1 MKPVNNNKK
10 MKMILAGLAAAGFI
24 FTAGHDAAAQPVPSA
39 KYYGKTISA
48 STAKSVIDEEAAA
61 KSIKLPKTIVT
72 QPNVKSPKELS
83 RTTNNSV
90 NSPMMASTEEELQ
103 LPLNGSEL
111 ISFSR
116 APAEVIVGEPEIADV
131 KVTDSMKIYVIG
143 QGVGSTNALFLDSR
157 GNVIRNLKIH
167 VGVNVNEIK
176 SAIRNLLP
184 NENIGVSSYRDSVFL
199 TGGIRSSRSADRAVE
214 IAQRFVGEEKNVV
227 NLMQMMGSQQV
238 IIQVR
243 VAEMNRTAGKQLGV
257 NLSLSKGLS
266 FSTFGADN
274 IANAFISGSFDS
286 GIKGLSPIS
295 FKALEERK
303 MARTLAE
310 PTLTALSGKTASFLA
325 GGEVPVPTGV
335 DQNGNAVIEF
345 REVGIRLNFTPVVQ
359 DAGRINLQIMTEVS
373 SLGETLTVAGSEIP
387 QIDSRNTRTTVDLP
401 SGGSVMI
408 AGLIKNNGEDEIK
421 GTPGV
426 LDLPILGSLFR
437 SNDFSQDRTEL
448 VVVATAYLAKPFS
461 EGQELTLPTD
471 GFTPASDLDIY
482 LMGRLWEEYTGDKMP
497 VFATPVSGPFGYIME

>member
-1 MKPVNNNKK
+1 MKRLNNNKK
-10 MKMILAGLAAAGFI
+10 MNKLFMTVAAIGLMAMASH
-24 FTAGHDAAAQPVPSA
+24 TAFAQPVPSA
-39 KYYGKTISA
+39 GRMIKAPATTSH
-48 STAKSVIDEEAAA
+48 DEEAAA
-61 KSIKLPKTIVT
+61 KSMKLPKTVET
-72 QPNVKSPKELS
+72 KPLEKSPVELS
-83 RTTNNSV
+83 RAVENDV
-90 NSPMMASTEEELQ
+90 NRPFLTSSDQTLE

-111 ISFSR
+111 ISFDR

-143 QGVGSTNALFLDSR
+143 QGVGSTNALFLDAKGR
-157 GNVIRNLKIH
+157 VIRNLKIH
-167 VGVNVNEIK
+167 VGVNVNEIQ
-176 SAIRNLLP
+176 SAINRLLP
-184 NENIGVSSYRDSVFL
+184 NETIGVSSYRDSVFL
-199 TGGIRSSRSADRAVE
+199 SGGVRSTRSSERAVE
-214 IAQRFVGEEKNVV
+214 IAARFVSEEKQVV

-243 VAEMNRTAGKQLGV
+243 VAEMNRTVGKELGV

-274 IANAFISGSFDS
+274 IANAFISGSFDT
-286 GIKGLSPIS
+286 GIKGLSPID

-303 MARTLAE
+303 MAKTLAE

-325 GGEVPVPTGV
+325 GGETPVPTGV

-373 SLGETLTVAGSEIP
+373 SLGDTVTVAGSEIP

-408 AGLIKNNGEDEIK
+408 AGLIKNDGENEIK
-421 GTPGV
+421 GVPGA
-426 LDLPILGSLFR
+426 LDIPILGSLFR
-437 SNDFSQDRTEL
+437 STDFAQDRTEL
-448 VVVATAYLAKPFS
+448 VVIATAYLAKPFS
-461 EGQELTLPTD
+461 EGQELNLPTD

-482 LMGRLWEEYTGDKMP
+482 LMGRLYEEYTGDKMP